1 MYRLINDMKKAG
13 KSIII
18 ISEELPELCGMSDRL
33 LILKD
38 GKITGEFLRKDG
50 FDNKKLLECMI

>member
-1 MYRLINDMKKAG
+1 
-13 KSIII
+13 
-18 ISEELPELCGMSDRL
+18 MSDRL